1 MAILVSEDISKV
13 IKNKKRLERL
23 LHVKITIKDERLHGS
38 EDSDMQVK
46 SGTREISV
54 EGIPENEYI
63 AEKVIDAINF
73 GFPLSVALLIKEE
86 DLLFEILGI
95 KTYTHRKDLG
105 TVRARIIGK
114 AGKTLKT
121 LNTLTQC
128 YFELK
133 DNDVGI
139 IGSPELIKNAQDAVI
154 FIIQGS
160 KQANVYSY
168 LEKHHIKP
176 VLDLGLKEKKKYK
189 KKSKE

>member
-1 MAILVSEDISKV
+1 MAILISEDISKV

-176 VLDLGLKEKKKYK
+176 VLDLGLKEKKKDR
-189 KKSKE
+189 KKSKK

>member
-1 MAILVSEDISKV
+1 MSILVSEDISKV

-23 LHVKITIKDERLHGS
+23 LNVKIIIKGE
-38 EDSDMQVK
+38 
-46 SGTREISV
+46 EISV

-154 FIIQGS
+154 FLIQGS

-176 VLDLGLKEKKKYK
+176 VLDLGLKEKKKDR
-189 KKSKE
+189 KKSKK

>member
-1 MAILVSEDISKV
+1 MAILISEDISKV

-23 LHVKITIKDERLHGS
+23 LNVKIIIKGE
-38 EDSDMQVK
+38 
-46 SGTREISV
+46 EISV

-73 GFPLSVALLIKEE
+73 GFPVPIALLIKEE